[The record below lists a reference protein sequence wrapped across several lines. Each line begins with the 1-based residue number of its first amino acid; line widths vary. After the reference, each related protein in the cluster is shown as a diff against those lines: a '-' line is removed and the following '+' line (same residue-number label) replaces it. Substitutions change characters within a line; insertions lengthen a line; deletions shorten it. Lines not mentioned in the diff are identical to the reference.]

1 MTSRDRIKKTFDFKL
16 PDRVGISDDFTGP
29 VIKKWKNAGK
39 LAKEANPQE
48 YFDFD
53 IRLFGFNQDF
63 TLAGKNTVTAERFNN
78 PTTGESLKT
87 SYEHAKSGN
96 RFLVL
101 SCIEPFEHIAGLLG
115 REKVLTMMA
124 EEANEIADIFA
135 NSAEFTLKICQLAL
149 DKGYRFDGAW
159 MWGDLGCKTGL
170 IFSTNYYNALLFD
183 LHKEFCGFFKANRMP
198 VIFHSDG
205 NIRELLPHLIEA
217 GVRAIEPIESDV
229 GMDIAEIKREYGRD
243 LVLFGGV
250 DEQAFVSDMSKA
262 ENEIK
267 SKFKVLMKN
276 GGYIYHADSPISE
289 EIGFENYKKALEL
302 VKKYGKY

>member
-1 MTSRDRIKKTFDFKL
+1 
-16 PDRVGISDDFTGP
+16 
-29 VIKKWKNAGK
+29 
-39 LAKEANPQE
+39 
-48 YFDFD
+48 
-53 IRLFGFNQDF
+53 
-63 TLAGKNTVTAERFNN
+63 
-78 PTTGESLKT
+78 
-87 SYEHAKSGN
+87 
-96 RFLVL
+96 
-101 SCIEPFEHIAGLLG
+101 
-115 REKVLTMMA
+115 MMA

-135 NSAEFTLKICQLAL
+135 DSAEFTLKICQLAL
-149 DKGYRFDGAW
+149 DKDYRFDGAW

-170 IFSTNYYNALLFD
+170 IFSTDYYNALLFD
-183 LHKEFCGFFKANRMP
+183 LHKEFCDFFKANGMP

-229 GMDIAEIKREYGRD
+229 GMDIAEIKREYGMD

-250 DEQAFVSDMSKA
+250 DEQTFVSDIGKA

-289 EIGFENYKKALEL
+289 EISFENYNKALGL
-302 VKKYGKY
+302 VKKYGTY